1 MENERKNRLTY
12 RKVGDYY
19 IPNLVLP
26 KDEYEDYSIGKYAR
40 LRLNYLKEN
49 RKAEYTIMLMD
60 GILRKHIIEIEIEA
74 KRRIKSIIEDLKSK
88 SNLTEEMKNSD
99 PLYWTGMMNNFANQ
113 AEEIVLK
120 ELIYIWNYTDEIS
133 KASDAFILPY
143 NHIRELYVR

>member
-1 MENERKNRLTY
+1 MKNERKNKLTY

-49 RKAEYTIMLMD
+49 KKVDYTVMLID
-60 GILRKHIIEIEIEA
+60 GILRKHIIETEIEA
-74 KRRIKSIIEDLKSK
+74 KVRIKSIIEDLKSK

-99 PLYWTGMMNNFANQ
+99 PLYWTGMMNNFKNV

-120 ELIYIWNYTDEIS
+120 ELIY
-133 KASDAFILPY
+133 
-143 NHIRELYVR
+143 V

>member
-1 MENERKNRLTY
+1 MFNYRVENKNSTLC
-12 RKVGDYY
+12 
-19 IPNLVLP
+19 LVLP

-88 SNLTEEMKNSD
+88 SNLTEEIIHITKYVG
-99 PLYWTGMMNNFANQ
+99 LYINDF
-113 AEEIVLK
+113 L
-120 ELIYIWNYTDEIS
+120 
-133 KASDAFILPY
+133 
-143 NHIRELYVR
+143 REYRKSCVNKSFRDKI

>member
-1 MENERKNRLTY
+1 MKNERKNKLIYRRL
-12 RKVGDYY
+12 GDYY
-19 IPNLVLP
+19 IPSLVLP

-88 SNLTEEMKNSD
+88 SNLTEEIIPHNKRC
-99 PLYWTGMMNNFANQ
+99 G
-113 AEEIVLK
+113 I
-120 ELIYIWNYTDEIS
+120 IY
-133 KASDAFILPY
+133 
-143 NHIRELYVR
+143 

>member
-60 GILRKHIIEIEIEA
+60 GTLRKHIIETEMEA
-74 KRRIKSIIEDLKSK
+74 KVRIKSIIEDLKS
-88 SNLTEEMKNSD
+88 NLTEEKKNSD
-99 PLYWTGMMNNFANQ
+99 PLYWTGIMNNFANQ

-120 ELIYIWNYTDEIS
+120 ELIY
-133 KASDAFILPY
+133 
-143 NHIRELYVR
+143 V